1 MHKQKLNLKSAS
13 RKPITDSIAAVLF
26 ATAMFFFILS
36 FSISL
41 PIYCRGF
48 YFAHIEPLNLAEYSG
63 YSVGEIKDAY
73 NEVLDYLTLPNRE
86 FGCGVMPFSKDGEA
100 HFADCRELFNINL
113 TALITSSGCL
123 VVLSVLKKCK
133 KVKDFYIGCFL
144 AYTYSGVAAILV
156 PLAVGILASLD
167 FEKAFTIFH
176 HIFFPGKS
184 NWYFDGDVDPIINV
198 LPERFFMNCAI
209 LIGSA
214 IVLLSVIF
222 IVVGI
227 VKRKRKN

>member
-1 MHKQKLNLKSAS
+1 MLNLKLAS
-13 RKPITDSIAAVLF
+13 RKPVTDSIAAVLF

-63 YSVGEIKDAY
+63 YSVSEIKDAY

-86 FGCGVMPFSKDGEA
+86 FGCGVMPFSKEGAD
-100 HFADCRELFNINL
+100 HFADCRVLFNINL
-113 TALITSSGCL
+113 TALITSSVCL
-123 VVLSVLKKCK
+123 AVLSVLKKCK
-133 KVKDFYIGCFL
+133 KVKDFYIGCFP
-144 AYTYSGVAAILV
+144 AYTYSGVAAILI
-156 PLAVGILASLD
+156 PLVVGVLVSLD
-167 FEKAFTIFH
+167 FEKAFMIFH
-176 HIFFPGKS
+176 QVFFPGKS
-184 NWYFDGDVDPIINV
+184 NWFFDGDVDSIINI

>member
-13 RKPITDSIAAVLF
+13 RKPITDSIAAVIF

-86 FGCGVMPFSKDGEA
+86 FGCGVMQFSKDGEA
-100 HFADCRELFNINL
+100 HFADCKVLFNINL
-113 TALITSSGCL
+113 TALITSGVCL
-123 VVLSVLKKCK
+123 VVLIIFKRLK
-133 KVKDFYIGCFL
+133 KVKDFFIGCFP
-144 AYTYSGVAAILV
+144 AYTYSG
-156 PLAVGILASLD
+156 LAVILIPLVVGVLVSLN
-167 FEKAFTIFH
+167 FEKAFTVFH
-176 HIFFPGKS
+176 HIFFQGKS
-184 NWYFDGDVDPIINV
+184 NWHFDGDVDQIINV
-198 LPERFFMNCAI
+198 LPQRFFMNCAI
-209 LIGSA
+209 LIDSA

>member
-13 RKPITDSIAAVLF
+13 RKPVTDSIAAVIF

-48 YFAHIEPLNLAEYSG
+48 YFAHIEPLNLVEHSG
-63 YSVGEIKDAY
+63 YSASEIKEAY

-100 HFADCRELFNINL
+100 HFADCKVLFNINL
-113 TALITSSGCL
+113 TALITSSVCL
-123 VVLSVLKKCK
+123 VVLVILKRLKKGK
-133 KVKDFYIGCFL
+133 GFYIGCL
-144 AYTYSGVAAILV
+144 PAYTYSGLAAILV
-156 PLAVGILASLD
+156 PLVVGILASLD
-167 FEKAFTIFH
+167 FEKAFTVFH

-184 NWYFDGDVDPIINV
+184 NWFFDGDVDPIINV
-198 LPERFFMNCAI
+198 LPEQFFMNCAI

-214 IVLLSVIF
+214 LALLSVVF
-222 IVVGI
+222 IVLGI

>member
-13 RKPITDSIAAVLF
+13 RKLITDSIAAVLF

-41 PIYCRGF
+41 PIYCRGL
-48 YFAHIEPLNLAEYSG
+48 YFAHIEPLNLVEHSG
-63 YSVGEIKDAY
+63 YSVSEIKEAY

-86 FGCGVMPFSKDGEA
+86 FGCGVMPFSEVGA
-100 HFADCRELFNINL
+100 NHFADCKALFNINL
-113 TALITSSGCL
+113 TALITSGVCL
-123 VVLSVLKKCK
+123 VVLIILKRLK
-133 KVKDFYIGCFL
+133 KVKGFFVGTL
-144 AYTYSGVAAILV
+144 PAYTYSGVAAILI
-156 PLAVGILASLD
+156 PLVVGVLASLD
-167 FEKAFTIFH
+167 FERAFKVFH

-184 NWYFDGDVDPIINV
+184 NWFFDGDVDPIIYV

-209 LIGSA
+209 LIGSVV
-214 IVLLSVIF
+214 VLLSVVF

-227 VKRKRKN
+227 AKRKPKN

>member
-1 MHKQKLNLKSAS
+1 MIMHKQKLKVKSIK
-13 RKPITDSIAAVLF
+13 KPSDCIAAVIF
-26 ATAMFFFILS
+26 AAAMFFFILS

-48 YFAHIEPLNLAEYSG
+48 YFAHIEPLNLVEHSG
-63 YSVGEIKDAY
+63 YSASEIKEAY

-86 FGCGVMPFSKDGEA
+86 FGSGVMPFSKDGAA
-100 HFADCRELFNINL
+100 HFADCKALFNINL
-113 TALITSSGCL
+113 IALITSGGCL
-123 VVLSVLKKCK
+123 VVLIVLKRLKW
-133 KVKDFYIGCFL
+133 VKGFFIGRFP
-144 AYTYSGVAAILV
+144 AYTYSGVAAILI
-156 PLAVGILASLD
+156 PLVVGALASLD
-167 FEKAFTIFH
+167 FERAFTVFH

-184 NWYFDGDVDPIINV
+184 NWFFDGDVDPIINV

-214 IVLLSVIF
+214 IVSLSVIF